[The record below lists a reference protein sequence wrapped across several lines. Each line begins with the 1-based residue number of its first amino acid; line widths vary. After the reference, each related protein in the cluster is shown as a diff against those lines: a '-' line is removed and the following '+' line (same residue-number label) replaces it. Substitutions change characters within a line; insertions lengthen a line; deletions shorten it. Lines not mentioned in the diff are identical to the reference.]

1 MKSRTVSKPRLKV
14 RRLQTS
20 YWVTSAYDLTKHI
33 NKSIT
38 KNFWNAPLPLSYTVL
53 SFRNSSYVDFHAASN
68 NVIQLRSNHYKIELT
83 LYFISVKSNESHQ
96 YLKTRIIFFKMNP
109 FSLLLD
115 ILTAPG
121 AQEKASTHKFVTS
134 KQIFT
139 FW

>member
-1 MKSRTVSKPRLKV
+1 MLG
-14 RRLQTS
+14 
-20 YWVTSAYDLTKHI
+20 
-33 NKSIT
+33 
-38 KNFWNAPLPLSYTVL
+38 
-53 SFRNSSYVDFHAASN
+53 FRNSSYVDFHAASN

-83 LYFISVKSNESHQ
+83 LYFISVKSNECHQ

-121 AQEKASTHKFVTS
+121 AQEEASTHKFVTS

-139 FW
+139 FC